1 LGCINYPKCRG
12 ARDLPEKFVEFV
24 SPTVVLSKEI
34 NEQLPLCA
42 RHARVHEN
50 FTLLFVTRV
59 LVAGKIAGMN
69 SLSSPPAAESGERWR
84 FLRDVMVFQL
94 KLLLDNLRDFALVP
108 ISLVAALIDLVY
120 KGEREGALF
129 YKVLRWGAHSEEVID
144 VYSAIE
150 HYPAGNFKVNPAYT
164 VDAVIARL
172 EGVVVRE
179 YEKGG
184 TAASIKAALDRAI
197 DQLHRETKEKGDR
210 ARDVVARAADKLRI
224 NVGTLPAEQKEKVE
238 GAIEKDEREG
248 DG

>member
-1 LGCINYPKCRG
+1 
-12 ARDLPEKFVEFV
+12 V
-24 SPTVVLSKEI
+24 
-34 NEQLPLCA
+34 
-42 RHARVHEN
+42 
-50 FTLLFVTRV
+50 FVTGILLPAR
-59 LVAGKIAGMN
+59 ITDMS
-69 SLSSPPAAESGERWR
+69 SLSSSPPEGSGERWR
-84 FLRDVMVFQL
+84 FLRDVIVFQL

-150 HYPAGNFKVNPAYT
+150 HQPPGSFKVNPSYR
-164 VDAVIARL
+164 VDSVIARL

-210 ARDVVARAADKLRI
+210 VRDVVAGAADNLRVKI
-224 NVGTLPAEQKEKVE
+224 GPLQTEQEQKVE
-238 GAIEKDEREG
+238 EAIDKEHER